1 MVMIAY
7 LEGDIELLRPN
18 YAVLKVGGVG
28 YKVFVSPAF
37 GEKLHENAFAKMYI
51 YTQVREDISALYG
64 FQNVEELEFF
74 ELLISVSGIGPK
86 AAMGILAA
94 ASVDKVRASIV
105 AQDPTLLSSVSG
117 IGKKTAEKVVIEL
130 KGKVGATGS
139 IFDHG
144 NGEKAEDIYEALM
157 GLGFRPLEAREAIA
171 AMPHECVTTEE
182 KLKYCLTHL
191 RSASVGQASLNR
203 K

>member
-1 MVMIAY
+1 MSMIAY
-7 LEGDIELLRPN
+7 LEGDIELLRPT

-28 YKVFVSPAF
+28 YKVFVGPTF
-37 GEKLHENAFAKMYI
+37 GDKLHENAFAKMFI

-64 FQNVEELEFF
+64 FATVEELEFF

-86 AAMGILAA
+86 AAMGILSA
-94 ASVDKVRASIV
+94 ASVDKVRASIA

-117 IGKKTAEKVVIEL
+117 VGKKTAEKVVIEL

-139 IFDHG
+139 LFDNS
-144 NGEKAEDIYEALM
+144 NGKAEDVYEALM
-157 GLGFRPLEAREAIA
+157 QLGFKPVEAREAIA
-171 AMPHECVTTEE
+171 AMPEDCVGEE
-182 KLKYCLTHL
+182 NQLKYCL
-191 RSASVGQASLNR
+191 ASLNR